1 MYSFL
6 KLYIVFV
13 FIVCIIWKQEGYNM
27 KKIGI
32 KDIGI
37 KTPLRKIKS
46 EDIIKVWSNTPEA
59 ILKKT

>member
-1 MYSFL
+1 
-6 KLYIVFV
+6 
-13 FIVCIIWKQEGYNM
+13 M